1 MTKSAHSDTLPARM
15 GALAN
20 ASPAAPARA
29 ATRPFAAFEWM
40 IALRYLR
47 AKRRESFIS
56 VIAIISLIGI
66 TLGVATLIIVMSVMN
81 GFREDLLGRIL
92 GFTGHMK
99 IEAIGGDLNNFDAIA
114 TRVRQ
119 VPGVTRVAPV
129 VDGQVIVTANGVTRG
144 AQVTGMRQ
152 ADIAAL
158 GVLTSS
164 LTRERADRFRA
175 VLAKFTDPD
184 TVLVGTGLARR
195 LGLFPGA
202 SITLTAPQGDVT
214 PFGTT
219 PRVKTYTV
227 AGSFDAG
234 MSEYNNNFV
243 FMLLPESQLF
253 FNENEAVSRL
263 EINVTDAD
271 GVDNLYIPVQQ
282 AAGPNVR
289 VSSWHDLNLALFDAV
304 KIEHNV
310 MFLIL
315 TLIVLVASLNV
326 IAGLIMLV
334 KDKSGDIA
342 ILRTM
347 GASRGAMMRIFL
359 IAGASIGIVGTM
371 SGLIVGSLFA
381 YFISD
386 IERFVSWVFG
396 MDVFS
401 PEVYFLT
408 HMPSKIEPFDLA
420 AVTAISLLLS
430 LLATLYP
437 SWRAARLD
445 PVEALRYE

>member
-1 MTKSAHSDTLPARM
+1 VSLSTTTETSA
-15 GALAN
+15 
-20 ASPAAPARA
+20 AAPAPAARRA

-56 VIAIISLIGI
+56 VISIISLIGI

-81 GFREDLLGRIL
+81 GFREELLSRIL

-99 IEAIGGDLNNFDAIA
+99 IESAEGGLQDFDAIA
-114 TRVRQ
+114 KRVRLL
-119 VPGVTRVAPV
+119 PGVTHVAPV
-129 VDGQVIVTANGVTRG
+129 IDGQVIVTANGVTRG
-144 AQVTGMRQ
+144 AQILGMRR

-158 GVLTSS
+158 KVLTSS
-164 LTRERADRFRA
+164 LTSDAAATFRA
-175 VLAKFTDPD
+175 TLANYGDGD
-184 TVLVGTGLARR
+184 SLLVGSGVARR

-202 SITLTAPQGDVT
+202 KVTLTAPRGDVT

-227 AGSFDAG
+227 AGTFDAG
-234 MSEYNNNFV
+234 MSEYNNTV
-243 FMLLPESQLF
+243 IFMPFDEAQLF
-253 FNENEAVSRL
+253 FNLPGATSRL
-263 EINVTDAD
+263 EINVSDPDSVD
-271 GVDNLYIPVQQ
+271 GLIGPVQR
-282 AAGPNVR
+282 AAGPMTR
-289 VSSWHDLNLALFDAV
+289 ISTWHDLNLALFDAV

-315 TLIVLVASLNV
+315 TLIVIVASLNI

-347 GASRGAMMRIFL
+347 GASRGAMMRVFL
-359 IAGASIGIVGTM
+359 IAGASIGIVGTTLGIAVGALFSAYISSIEAFV
-371 SGLIVGSLFA
+371 SGLAGERLFN
-381 YFISD
+381 
-386 IERFVSWVFG
+386 
-396 MDVFS
+396 

-408 HMPSKIEPFDLA
+408 HMPSKVEPFDVA
-420 AVTAISLLLS
+420 AVAGISLLLS

>member
-1 MTKSAHSDTLPARM
+1 MSLPTSAGVAAVTTPT
-15 GALAN
+15 
-20 ASPAAPARA
+20 AAPARTT
-29 ATRPFAAFEWM
+29 TRPFAAFEWM

-56 VIAIISLIGI
+56 VISIISLIGI

-81 GFREDLLGRIL
+81 GFREELLSRIL

-99 IEAIGGDLNNFDAIA
+99 IEAAEGGLKDFDAIA
-114 TRVRQ
+114 ARVRQ

-144 AQVTGMRQ
+144 AQVTGMRRD
-152 ADIAAL
+152 DIAAL
-158 GVLTSS
+158 HVLTSS
-164 LTRERADRFRA
+164 LKPDEETRFKA
-175 VLAKFTDPD
+175 VLAGFNDPD
-184 TVLVGTGLARR
+184 TVIVGSGLARR
-195 LGLFPGA
+195 LGLFAG
-202 SITLTAPQGDVT
+202 STITLTAPKGDVT

-227 AGSFDAG
+227 AGTFDAG
-234 MSEYNNNFV
+234 MSEYNNNFI
-243 FMLLPESQLF
+243 FMLLPEAQLF
-253 FNENEAVSRL
+253 FNEDGTVSRL
-263 EINVTDAD
+263 EINVADAD
-271 GVDNLYIPVQQ
+271 GVDSLYAPVQQ
-282 AAGPNVR
+282 AAGPYVR

-359 IAGASIGIVGTM
+359 IAGASIGIVGTGI
-371 SGLIVGSLFA
+371 GLAVGTLFA
-381 YFISD
+381 YYISD
-386 IERFVSWVFG
+386 IEHFVSWIAG

-408 HMPSKIEPFDLA
+408 HMPSKIEPFDLF
-420 AVTAISLLLS
+420 AVAGISLLLS